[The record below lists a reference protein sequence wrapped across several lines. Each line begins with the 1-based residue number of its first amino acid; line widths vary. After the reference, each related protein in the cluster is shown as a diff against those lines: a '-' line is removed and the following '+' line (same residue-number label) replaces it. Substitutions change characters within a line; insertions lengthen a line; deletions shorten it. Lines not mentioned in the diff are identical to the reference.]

1 MSSVCW
7 VQFKF
12 TYSFILHST
21 FHKYKIRQ
29 PRSVSKQKLH
39 AFVNIHSHEK
49 NPLALKPSSNGA
61 CKERY
66 TEKRTSLGQKQ
77 TIRCLEKKQNAAGAT
92 RSISSCCYS
101 YSTGNLNQTWVR
113 NCFCF
118 GRFLQIKTKLDQAFP
133 SHVYRKM
140 LPFPSD
146 CFSTLLMLNQGIS
159 YYLAPLLPHI
169 FCRRDVFV

>member
-1 MSSVCW
+1 MISKYQTFLPKIPHKDIFVWYQMAFLWAPNKTFCSIWNMSSVCW

-77 TIRCLEKKQNAAGAT
+77 TIRCLETKT
-92 RSISSCCYS
+92 ECCWS
-101 YSTGNLNQTWVR
+101 HPFNQQLLLLLQHWQSQPDL
-113 NCFCF
+113 
-118 GRFLQIKTKLDQAFP
+118 GQKLFLFWSFLTNKD
-133 SHVYRKM
+133 
-140 LPFPSD
+140 
-146 CFSTLLMLNQGIS
+146 
-159 YYLAPLLPHI
+159 
-169 FCRRDVFV
+169 

>member
-1 MSSVCW
+1 MISKYQTFLPKIPHKDIFVWYQMAFLWAPNKTFCSIWNMSSVCW

-29 PRSVSKQKLH
+29 PRSVSKHKLH

-77 TIRCLEKKQNAAGAT
+77 TIRCLKKNRMLLEPPVQSAVAVTLTPQPDLGQK
-92 RSISSCCYS
+92 
-101 YSTGNLNQTWVR
+101 L
-113 NCFCF
+113 
-118 GRFLQIKTKLDQAFP
+118 FLFWSFLTNKD
-133 SHVYRKM
+133 
-140 LPFPSD
+140 
-146 CFSTLLMLNQGIS
+146 
-159 YYLAPLLPHI
+159 
-169 FCRRDVFV
+169 

>member
-29 PRSVSKQKLH
+29 PRSVSKHKLH
-39 AFVNIHSHEK
+39 AFVNILSHEKK

-66 TEKRTSLGQKQ
+66 TEKRTSLVQKQ
-77 TIRCLEKKQNAAGAT
+77 TIRCCWSHPFNQQLLLLLQH
-92 RSISSCCYS
+92 
-101 YSTGNLNQTWVR
+101 NQTWVR
-113 NCFCF
+113 YCFCF
-118 GRFLQIKTKLDQAFP
+118 GRFLQIKTKQDKAFP
-133 SHVYRKM
+133 SHVYRRM

-146 CFSTLLMLNQGIS
+146 CFSTLDVEPRNKLLFSAPPPS
-159 YYLAPLLPHI
+159 YVL
-169 FCRRDVFV
+169 

>member
-1 MSSVCW
+1 MISKYQTFLPKIPHKDIFVWYQMAFIWAPNKTFCSIWNMSSVCW

-77 TIRCLEKKQNAAGAT
+77 TIRCLEKNIMLLDPPVQSAVALTPTALAIST
-92 RSISSCCYS
+92 RLGSEI
-101 YSTGNLNQTWVR
+101 VI
-113 NCFCF
+113 F
-118 GRFLQIKTKLDQAFP
+118 
-133 SHVYRKM
+133 VV
-140 LPFPSD
+140 
-146 CFSTLLMLNQGIS
+146 S
-159 YYLAPLLPHI
+159 YY
-169 FCRRDVFV
+169 

>member
-1 MSSVCW
+1 MISKYQTFLPKIPHKDIFVWYQMAFLWAPNKTFCSIWNMSSVCW

-66 TEKRTSLGQKQ
+66 TEKRTNLGQKQ
-77 TIRCLEKKQNAAGAT
+77 TIRCLEKKNRMPPVQSAVAVTPTALAIST
-92 RSISSCCYS
+92 RLGSEI
-101 YSTGNLNQTWVR
+101 
-113 NCFCF
+113 
-118 GRFLQIKTKLDQAFP
+118 
-133 SHVYRKM
+133 
-140 LPFPSD
+140 
-146 CFSTLLMLNQGIS
+146 
-159 YYLAPLLPHI
+159 
-169 FCRRDVFV
+169 VFVLVVSYK